1 MCQIYFN
8 KTVLRI
14 KTTVKSYFSSFP
26 TLSSTILE
34 TFIFF
39 VCSPKPIAMDQESE
53 LAKPGSC
60 GLPLNLGM
68 IPLMPNGARRGQVGI
83 ARLKFIAC
91 YKSCS
96 GDLRGSD

>member
-1 MCQIYFN
+1 MYQVNMVYTLSSCNVMCQIYFN

-39 VCSPKPIAMDQESE
+39 VCSPKPIAMDQESA
-53 LAKPGSC
+53 LVSWPI
-60 GLPLNLGM
+60 LGHVVC
-68 IPLMPNGARRGQVGI
+68 L
-83 ARLKFIAC
+83 
-91 YKSCS
+91 
-96 GDLRGSD
+96 